1 LAKAFQFV
9 SGLDRMAHNISSVR
23 SENEKQIEAFKQI
36 VALRAHIDTLQRELV
51 DLKRRAIQNIG
62 LEMGKTSAE
71 DIQQDKEMMETV
83 EGTAELLQMAREK
96 FEDFDKN
103 KSGFLDGDEMLLL
116 AEWVWSVFSAGGEKV
131 DRVDQI
137 LASNDL
143 RGKFDKNQDGVL
155 DFEEFAE
162 WFLNTVNN
170 LKRLH
175 KVEKD
180 AALVELKH
188 AHGGPGG
195 EFQIDDLHRQMRNGA
210 INKRLLWQ
218 QLASKSPSEKR
229 GMNAGLA
236 SKLQSMS
243 QPRSVSPYDDQ
254 NLPNSIPQS
263 PRSLSHKVQLKA
275 EPRNRKPEVNALM
288 SQYSSEKDPLARAAP
303 NKQPGESF
311 LIAQESDAW
320 KCLLKFSKPARN
332 CIQLFLRLD
341 REQQHYL
348 GVKEI
353 HSLLQAASVGP
364 SLWNQV
370 TEEFVAKFQGVNQT
384 ITLEQF
390 ADFLPPEATEKDIYI
405 IIVSILEEL
414 GHNNFVE

>member
-1 LAKAFQFV
+1 MAREFQFI

-23 SENEKQIEAFKQI
+23 SENEKQVEAFKQI

-51 DLKRRAIQNIG
+51 DLKRRAIQNISI
-62 LEMGKTSAE
+62 EMENTNAA
-71 DIQQDKEMMETV
+71 DIQKDKEKMQTV

-131 DRVDQI
+131 ERVDQI

-170 LKRLH
+170 LKRLQ
-175 KVEKD
+175 KVEAEAAIYQLKD
-180 AALVELKH
+180 RQGDQGE
-188 AHGGPGG
+188 
-195 EFQIDDLHRQMRNGA
+195 EFQVSDLQRQMRN
-210 INKRLLWQ
+210 
-218 QLASKSPSEKR
+218 QLSSKSPSQKR
-229 GMNAGLA
+229 GQFQGITG
-236 SKLQSMS
+236 KLQSMS
-243 QPRSVSPYDDQ
+243 QPRSVSPYNEQ
-254 NLPNSIPQS
+254 NE
-263 PRSLSHKVQLKA
+263 A
-275 EPRNRKPEVNALM
+275 DPRNGGKTDYLVN
-288 SQYSSEKDPLARAAP
+288 QYSAASP
-303 NKQPGESF
+303 TNQPGESI

-320 KCLLKFSKPARN
+320 KCLLKFTKPARN

-348 GVKEI
+348 GQKEI
-353 HSLLQAASVGP
+353 HSLLQAASVEH

-370 TEEFVAKFQGVNQT
+370 TDEFVAKFQGVSKT

-390 ADFLPPEATEKDIYI
+390 ADFLPPEATEKNIYI
-405 IIVSILEEL
+405 IIVSILAEL
-414 GHNNFVE
+414 GQKNFVVE